1 MYITLDARPALCPCE
16 AYTRA
21 DPPLSE
27 GWKGYMTMAHA
38 ILDSEAA
45 WTEAQQLAGW
55 DDGNTRT
62 NTLYWIATRKGAL

>member
-1 MYITLDARPALCPCE
+1 
-16 AYTRA
+16 
-21 DPPLSE
+21 
-27 GWKGYMTMAHA
+27 MTMAHA

-62 NTLYWIATRKGAL
+62 NTLYWIATREGAL